1 VLVENKAN
9 DITENGDFPLSK
21 AKLKK
26 LLFGQQRLIA
36 ENIPQDLHFKRFSHE
51 NADTTK
57 RVLK

>member
-36 ENIPQDLHFKRFSHE
+36 ENIP
-51 NADTTK
+51 
-57 RVLK
+57 